1 MLLPILE
8 SGIAIGGRH
17 RAPKWLQKAI
27 NGPCEAISRSGGSKL
42 VDQRGSRLDLVRAH
56 PGHVLRP
63 IPGSRMAIGAAR
75 GSQNGSNKAIDGPFV
90 AISRP
95 GGSKL
100 VNQGWINLGH
110 IHSDVLGP
118 LPGSRMAIGGRCRH
132 MV

>member
-1 MLLPILE
+1 MDQGSIK
-8 SGIAIGGRH
+8 SGNIQGNVLDPFPGSGMANGGRN
-17 RAPKWLQKAI
+17 RAPKWLQKAV
-27 NGPCEAISRSGGSKL
+27 NGPF
-42 VDQRGSRLDLVRAH
+42 
-56 PGHVLRP
+56 
-63 IPGSRMAIGAAR
+63 M
-75 GSQNGSNKAIDGPFV
+75 